1 MSAATRSTG
10 QAIARSAEPTAPPQA
25 ADPTASTEPAI
36 ASEPSPQPT
45 PAEPAYELVD
55 IDRYEVFEDGP
66 VGYVEVI
73 PPLFICYS
81 GHPYPKAIEVAQVF
95 DFEQAV
101 RRVREAAPHSHGSH
115 ENGRTAA

>member
-1 MSAATRSTG
+1 MSAAARSTG
-10 QAIARSAEPTAPPQA
+10 RVSTRTAPTQTVPVPSAQHTTAKNTTAEPAPA
-25 ADPTASTEPAI
+25 A
-36 ASEPSPQPT
+36 

-55 IDRYEVFEDGP
+55 LDRYEVFDDGP

-81 GHPYPKAIEVAQVF
+81 GHPYPKAVEVAQVF

-101 RRVREAAPHSHGSH
+101 RRVRDAAAHTRAPHEHRRS
-115 ENGRTAA
+115 AA

>member
-10 QAIARSAEPTAPPQA
+10 RAIPQPAEPTTPSQA
-25 ADPTASTEPAI
+25 AEPAAATEPAV
-36 ASEPSPQPT
+36 AAET
-45 PAEPAYELVD
+45 PAPSEPAYELVD
-55 IDRYEVFEDGP
+55 IDRYEVFDDGP

-81 GHPYPKAIEVAQVF
+81 GHPYPAAIEVAQVF

-101 RRVREAAPHSHGSH
+101 RRVHEAAAHTRGAGDHG
-115 ENGRTAA
+115 RFAA

>member
-10 QAIARSAEPTAPPQA
+10 RAIPQPAEPTTPSQA
-25 ADPTASTEPAI
+25 AEPAV
-36 ASEPSPQPT
+36 AAET
-45 PAEPAYELVD
+45 PAPSEPAYELVD
-55 IDRYEVFEDGP
+55 IDRYEVFDDGP

-95 DFEQAV
+95 NFEQAV
-101 RRVREAAPHSHGSH
+101 RRVREAAPHSGGSH
-115 ENGRTAA
+115 DHGHSAA